1 MTLTHYHYYINI
13 SNGKQLT
20 KNNNNNKNNII
31 DNTKSIVQTLEFKR
45 MVECE
50 TLREREREREGEREN
65 E

>member
-1 MTLTHYHYYINI
+1 MTLTRYHYYINI

-20 KNNNNNKNNII
+20 KNNNNKNNII

-50 TLREREREREGEREN
+50 TLREREREGESEN